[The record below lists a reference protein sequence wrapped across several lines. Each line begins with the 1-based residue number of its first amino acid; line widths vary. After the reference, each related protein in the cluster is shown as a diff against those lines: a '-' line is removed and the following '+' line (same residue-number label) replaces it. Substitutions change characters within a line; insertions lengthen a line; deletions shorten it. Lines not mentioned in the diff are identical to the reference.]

1 MAEAPNERRPRTPL
15 PRDGDK
21 KPSFWRT
28 FGGRFW
34 ALILILLV
42 LNYLSVAIFAPGR
55 EKSVTIPYTPTFLD
69 QVTNNNVSKISAEG
83 EAVSGEFKKAVKY
96 PPDSKED
103 AAKNFETQVPT
114 FANSDALSKLL
125 EDHDV

>member
-1 MAEAPNERRPRTPL
+1 MADEAPHERRPRTPL
-15 PRDGDK
+15 PRDGDQNK

-55 EKSVTIPYTPTFLD
+55 EESVTIPYTPTFLD
-69 QVTNNNVSKISAEG
+69 QVTADNVTPNSAITSPMSAPMSSSRTTG
-83 EAVSGEFKKAVKY
+83 SSAF
-96 PPDSKED
+96 
-103 AAKNFETQVPT
+103 FE
-114 FANSDALSKLL
+114 
-125 EDHDV
+125 